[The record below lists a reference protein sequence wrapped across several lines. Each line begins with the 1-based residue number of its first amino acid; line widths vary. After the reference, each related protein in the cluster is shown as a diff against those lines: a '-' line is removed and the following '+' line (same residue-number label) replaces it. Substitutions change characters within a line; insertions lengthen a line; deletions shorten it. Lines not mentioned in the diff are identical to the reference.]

1 MQEGRQWIHFDA
13 QFPLGFGHDLCERFG
28 PAGQLLFVQFLCACK
43 LSFPQGQIRY
53 RTEDEA
59 RLILGAVYRFED
71 DDGTKW
77 TLPEYWKWCGLRNK
91 TRTTTRNG
99 RTTVTA
105 TRWEAWEDAKR
116 SKNSERMRRSRA
128 ESVRARATLR
138 GEGRGVR
145 GEVGGLRGEGGP
157 GVAGDHADGPLAKTL
172 RTQVEEIQNQAH
184 RNGDQP

>member
-1 MQEGRQWIHFDA
+1 MNEGKQWIHFDA
-13 QFPLGFGHDLCERFG
+13 QFPLGFGHTLAERFG

-43 LSFPQGQIRY
+43 RSFPQGQIRY

-59 RLILGAVYRFED
+59 RLILGAGFRFVD
-71 DDGTKW
+71 DDGAKW
-77 TLPEYWKWCGLRNK
+77 TLDEYWRWCGRHAK
-91 TRTTTRNG
+91 TRTTTRQG

-116 SKNSERMRRSRA
+116 SKDAERKRRSRA
-128 ESVRARATLR
+128 ESVRGHPRLR

-145 GEVGGLRGEGGP
+145 GEVGGLRGEGGT
-157 GVAGDHADGPLAKTL
+157 GGAGEHADGPLAKTL
-172 RTQVEEIQNQAH
+172 QAQVDELQHQAH